1 MKDYN
6 HKTWNEHFGYKL
18 INGIYKYKDC
28 PHCGDEWEY
37 QCGECEEEEEQV
49 SFLYKKDWGM
59 DDD

>member
-6 HKTWNEHFGYKL
+6 HKTFNEHFGYKL

-37 QCGECEEEEEQV
+37 QCGECEKEEEQT

-59 DDD
+59 NDD